1 MPYYK
6 LQQHSPAGR
15 MLTELD
21 DRVKRA
27 EAEVS
32 EFLKELHADTYHRDA
47 RFIVGEIIGILYQ
60 REPTKYI
67 LRKSLK
73 KVGELKDEK
82 GGVYYNYF
90 PNDTPEGK
98 ELFKSM
104 RALPCVKESE
114 LNHIFGVIS
123 NEKKINYILSNDVFL
138 VVVKEGSHRVSTQ
151 EINQLEEVTEIEAME
166 LINSKE
172 E

>member
-6 LQQHSPAGR
+6 LQQHSYAGK
-15 MLTELD
+15 MLSELD
-21 DRVKRA
+21 DRVKRT
-27 EAEVS
+27 EAEIS

-47 RFIVGEIIGILYQ
+47 CFIAGEIIGILYQ
-60 REPTKYI
+60 REPTKRI

-82 GGVYYNYF
+82 GGIYYHYF
-90 PNDTPEGK
+90 PNDTFEGK
-98 ELFKSM
+98 ELFKRM
-104 RALPCVKESE
+104 RALPSVKESE
-114 LNHIFGVIS
+114 LNHIFGVIGY
-123 NEKKINYILSNDVFL
+123 EKKINYILCNDVFL
-138 VVVKEGSHRVSTQ
+138 VLIKDDSHRVNIQ
-151 EINQLEEVTEIEAME
+151 ETIQLEEITETEAMK

>member
-6 LQQHSPAGR
+6 LQQHSPTGR

-27 EAEVS
+27 EVKVS

-47 RFIVGEIIGILYQ
+47 HFIVGEIIGILYQ
-60 REPTKYI
+60 REPTKRI

-73 KVGELKDEK
+73 KVGELKDQK

-90 PNDTPEGK
+90 PNDTLEGK
-98 ELFKSM
+98 ELFKCM

-123 NEKKINYILSNDVFL
+123 NEKKINYIFCNDIFL
-138 VVVKEGSHRVSTQ
+138 VVVKDDSHRVNTQ
-151 EINQLEEVTEIEAME
+151 EAIQLEEITEREAIE